1 MSAQPE
7 EPNYS
12 QSWREYRFANWAAGL
27 WLFPGLPA
35 AIFVA
40 IGIKLFLVV
49 ENPLIA
55 LAPVV
60 LVWAAA
66 LFALS
71 RRITRF
77 RCPRCKGLYFAH
89 AQLVYGAGRWC
100 SQCQLPLYAKQ

>member
-1 MSAQPE
+1 MPTQPE
-7 EPNYS
+7 ELNYS

-27 WLFPGLPA
+27 WLVLGLPA

-40 IGIKLFLVV
+40 IGIKLLIGV

-60 LVWAAA
+60 LAWAAV
-66 LFALS
+66 FFTLS
-71 RRITRF
+71 RRVTRF

-89 AQLVYGAGRWC
+89 AQLLYGAGRQC